1 VLALMGSAPSTHPL
15 HTEGGVGGPM
25 SLYRAGLGLAP
36 FRPLGVAIVCFST
49 QAGFADVSPVVT

>member
-1 VLALMGSAPSTHPL
+1 
-15 HTEGGVGGPM
+15 M